1 METQVPLADETDDQR
16 DIRMNKDIAAF
27 SYVWIMSV
35 IIYIARKDSRF
46 IQYHS
51 KQGIV
56 LFLLTIPA
64 AMIPLIGN
72 ILVLLIAGGMV
83 LGFLH
88 AAQGKYEDVP
98 IAGDLAKGN
107 LKMKDMVHAV
117 AKLLESFAEFL
128 KRTFT
133 KAPAAQKPA
142 QTPMDTP
149 PTTPVL

>member
-1 METQVPLADETDDQR
+1 MENPTPALPNETDDQR

-64 AMIPLIGN
+64 AMIPYVGK
-72 ILVLLIAGGMV
+72 LLLFFIVAGMM
-83 LGFLH
+83 LGFIN
-88 AAQGKYEDVP
+88 AARGKYADVP
-98 IAGDLAKGN
+98 VAG
-107 LKMKDMVHAV
+107 
-117 AKLLESFAEFL
+117 
-128 KRTFT
+128 
-133 KAPAAQKPA
+133 
-142 QTPMDTP
+142 
-149 PTTPVL
+149 